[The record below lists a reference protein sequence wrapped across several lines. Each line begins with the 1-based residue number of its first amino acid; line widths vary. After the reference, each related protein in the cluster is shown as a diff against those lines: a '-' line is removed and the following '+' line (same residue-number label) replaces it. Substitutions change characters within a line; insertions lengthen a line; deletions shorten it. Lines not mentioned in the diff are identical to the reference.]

1 MFVVKDPECQY
12 QIEERSWHSAGI
24 TGFGARFLA
33 LLLWFQRSRVIW
45 WGSRWEPSVSAQY
58 LKGTISI
65 YLDKKGGQMLAK
77 QESKVW
83 YTPSEREVTAQRTRQ
98 RSKMQS
104 FHACF
109 TLYHCRLIYFFFFF
123 WTKTETRTCS
133 SWRFM
138 HFENNSEEGR
148 AWRIK
153 AERKPAGMLAASF
166 VVKQRIS
173 TSLCRFTE
181 LFQMWPFLAC
191 KPQATSLWFQISLL
205 QKI

>member
-123 WTKTETRTCS
+123 LNKDWNQDMLILKIYAFWKQLRRRQSLENQSRKETSRYVSCKLCSEATNFNLPLQVHWTFSNVTIS
-133 SWRFM
+133 
-138 HFENNSEEGR
+138 
-148 AWRIK
+148 
-153 AERKPAGMLAASF
+153 GMQTPSNFTL
-166 VVKQRIS
+166 IS
-173 TSLCRFTE
+173 D
-181 LFQMWPFLAC
+181 
-191 KPQATSLWFQISLL
+191 
-205 QKI
+205 